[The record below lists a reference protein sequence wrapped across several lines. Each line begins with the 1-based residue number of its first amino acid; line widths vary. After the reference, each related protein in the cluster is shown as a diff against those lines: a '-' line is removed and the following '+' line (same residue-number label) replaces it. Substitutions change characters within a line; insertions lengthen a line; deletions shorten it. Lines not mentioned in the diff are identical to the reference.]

1 MAGAA
6 APAADDDDGD
16 AGVSF
21 RTVVAVAAAPARP
34 SLVSAARVWNVWI
47 RAAIDAAAAAG
58 AFRTAAEEL
67 LVLVEPPAE
76 ELLVLVEPPAEE
88 LLVLVEPGLIA
99 SVHVSVLNTGR
110 WRVKGRLQKTETS
123 DTLSQSVASCARFEG
138 RLGDESIVEGDNAL
152 IFFQRCWLVDIRLR
166 QCPMFKF
173 WCIFRGHFLK

>member
-47 RAAIDAAAAAG
+47 RAATDAAAAAG

-76 ELLVLVEPPAEE
+76 ELLVLVEP
-88 LLVLVEPGLIA
+88 GLIA
-99 SVHVSVLNTGR
+99 SFHVSVLNTGR

>member
-47 RAAIDAAAAAG
+47 RAATDAAAAAG
-58 AFRTAAEEL
+58 AFRTAA
-67 LVLVEPPAE
+67 AE

-99 SVHVSVLNTGR
+99 SFHVSVLNTGR

-123 DTLSQSVASCARFEG
+123 DTLRLSQSVASCARFEG

-152 IFFQRCWLVDIRLR
+152 KKIPALLVG
-166 QCPMFKF
+166 
-173 WCIFRGHFLK
+173 GHKIKTVSNVQVLVHISRSFLEIN